1 MSTPSVVSIDDTE
14 MRVAAQRSTDELAER
29 VGRGLDLPVEAYM
42 GRGGP
47 AEVLIAASEAADLL
61 VLGSRGRGGFAR
73 LILGSTST
81 QCATHASVPTV
92 VVPEGAHP
100 VGTRRILVGFDGSP
114 NATEALRW
122 AVQFATPGST
132 VVAAW
137 VWDATPL
144 AVGADAFFFPDASD
158 LAAERFH
165 HLLEPI
171 QALADRV
178 GVTLEREF
186 LRGTPRAVLA
196 TQSDG
201 VDLVVVGARG
211 HGSVGAALLGS
222 VSTWILHHVH
232 RPVAVVPVGV
242 YLDDG
247 LVGTSAGRI
256 PRIVVA
262 MSDTVGMIRVFLL
275 DDHEVVRGGITAA
288 LDAEEDMV
296 VVGQCGDVSN
306 ALAEIARCSPDV
318 AVLDVRLEDG
328 SGIDVCRQITATF
341 PEVKSLILTSFD
353 SDRALV
359 DAGLAGASGFVLK
372 QIRSNELIET
382 IRGVAAG
389 RRYLDDAE
397 VRLASRRL
405 RDSEEGRLD
414 DLTPQERRI
423 FDLIGQGYT
432 NRQIAQ
438 ELYLAEKTVKNYV
451 SNLLAKLG
459 MSRRTE
465 AAALSA
471 RLVERHRNDS

>member
-1 MSTPSVVSIDDTE
+1 
-14 MRVAAQRSTDELAER
+14 
-29 VGRGLDLPVEAYM
+29 
-42 GRGGP
+42 
-47 AEVLIAASEAADLL
+47 
-61 VLGSRGRGGFAR
+61 
-73 LILGSTST
+73 
-81 QCATHASVPTV
+81 
-92 VVPEGAHP
+92 
-100 VGTRRILVGFDGSP
+100 
-114 NATEALRW
+114 
-122 AVQFATPGST
+122 
-132 VVAAW
+132 
-137 VWDATPL
+137 
-144 AVGADAFFFPDASD
+144 
-158 LAAERFH
+158 
-165 HLLEPI
+165 
-171 QALADRV
+171 
-178 GVTLEREF
+178 
-186 LRGTPRAVLA
+186 
-196 TQSDG
+196 
-201 VDLVVVGARG
+201 
-211 HGSVGAALLGS
+211 
-222 VSTWILHHVH
+222 
-232 RPVAVVPVGV
+232 
-242 YLDDG
+242 
-247 LVGTSAGRI
+247 
-256 PRIVVA
+256 

-471 RLVERHRNDS
+471 RLVERHRNDSWSTES